1 MLQNQSPLVEYN
13 KNSSK
18 LANQNSMH
26 GSLCDEDTLICS
38 ERINTSPEKED
49 LLMED
54 VESYEVTNGQQS
66 IPEAQFSTE

>member
-1 MLQNQSPLVEYN
+1 MP
-13 KNSSK
+13 
-18 LANQNSMH
+18 

-54 VESYEVTNGQQS
+54 VESYDVAHG
-66 IPEAQFSTE
+66 